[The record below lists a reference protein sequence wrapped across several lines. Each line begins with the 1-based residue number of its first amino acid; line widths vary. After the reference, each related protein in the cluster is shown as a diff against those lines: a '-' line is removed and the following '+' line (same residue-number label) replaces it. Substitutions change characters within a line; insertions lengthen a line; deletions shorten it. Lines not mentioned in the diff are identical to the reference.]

1 MLSLKTLHR
10 RKTMNVTK
18 AVKDIVQFITEGFLE
33 IFRANDD
40 SYPAVG
46 LQPYGGTI
54 SARHSRYEW

>member
-1 MLSLKTLHR
+1 
-10 RKTMNVTK
+10 MNVTK